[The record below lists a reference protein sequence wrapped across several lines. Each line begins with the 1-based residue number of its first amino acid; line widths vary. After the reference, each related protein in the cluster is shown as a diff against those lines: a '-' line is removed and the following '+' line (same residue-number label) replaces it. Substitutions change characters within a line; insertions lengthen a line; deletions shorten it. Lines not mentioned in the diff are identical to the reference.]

1 MRIEIDVSAAND
13 PDAHRWLD
21 RILHKVDDAWHVWDT
36 TCEPDPEELKTTVWF
51 RDEGRQGECVHE
63 LFVASVQRDAWTS
76 RLHSRRMRVTMHP
89 NGTDELNPEDALHL
103 AEEPLVILVENRNS
117 DGAFLCRVVT
127 ELDKL
132 LSKYWRRRGEPIRF
146 DSVGGKGEMPEE
158 VERRI
163 QAVAY
168 RPRLVAVID
177 SDRKFPD
184 DNISHDA
191 RRLQRVC
198 NTGDVPCWVL
208 AKREAEN
215 YLPRILLAEREN
227 TGEDHARRVDAW
239 NGLSEDQKNFFDMK
253 DGLSAAPC
261 AGETVLF
268 DGLSDA
274 DRTTLSPGF
283 GPRVFECW
291 SVWAVQAKSELI
303 ARGEGDLQHGIDLI
317 RGEV

>member
-21 RILHKVDDAWHVWDT
+21 RILYRVDDGWHVWDT
-36 TCEPDPEELKTTVWF
+36 TCELNPEVLKATAWF
-51 RDEGRQGECVHE
+51 RDHGRQGERVHE

-76 RLHSRRMRVTMHP
+76 KLHARRMRVTVHP
-89 NGTDELNPEDALHL
+89 DGLDELEPEDALHL

-117 DGAFLCRVVT
+117 DGAFLWRVVT
-127 ELDKL
+127 ELDKT

-146 DSVGGKGEMPEE
+146 DSVGGKGEMPDE
-158 VERRI
+158 VERRF
-163 QAVAY
+163 QAVPY

-177 SDRKFPD
+177 SDRKFPN
-184 DNISHDA
+184 DNPSHDA

-198 NTGDVPCWVL
+198 NLHNVPCWVL

-215 YLPRILLAEREN
+215 YLPRVLLDEREDA
-227 TGEDHARRVDAW
+227 GAEHARLVDAW
-239 NGLSEDQKNFFDMK
+239 STLSDDQKNFFNMK
-253 DGLSAAPC
+253 NGLPLPLTEAETELFDGLSAAEL
-261 AGETVLF
+261 A
-268 DGLSDA
+268 
-274 DRTTLSPGF
+274 TLSNGF

-291 SVWAVQAKSELI
+291 CVWTVQAKSELI
-303 ARGEGDLQHGIDLI
+303 TRGEGDLEHGLDLI